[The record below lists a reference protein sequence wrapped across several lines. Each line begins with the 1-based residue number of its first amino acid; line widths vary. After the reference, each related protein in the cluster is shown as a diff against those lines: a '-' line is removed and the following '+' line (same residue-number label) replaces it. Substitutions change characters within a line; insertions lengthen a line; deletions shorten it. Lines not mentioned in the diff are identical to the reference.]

1 MPTPKVSHAGVG
13 GRHGVAAAQQPAN
26 HASAMGVHRQS
37 VGPSNYAA
45 TKLATLDDL
54 GAPVETIEEWH
65 MFSGRG
71 GFNILFFYPH
81 CRVLNCT
88 LQFVFCKFFSS

>member
-1 MPTPKVSHAGVG
+1 
-13 GRHGVAAAQQPAN
+13 
-26 HASAMGVHRQS
+26 MGVHRES

-71 GFNILFFYPH
+71 GVNILFFPH

-88 LQFVFCKFFSS
+88 LQFFFQFFFVKVLV